1 MPRITASVGSAL
13 EAPVRTIASVS
24 PPSRGTGRT
33 ADSTTSEG
41 TALPTTTIRTLLL
54 RFVAILVGVTLVA
67 ACGSA
72 TPSGTNGAEG
82 VQATNPNG
90 GDPAT
95 EGTPKSGGVL
105 VMGTDREAVGF
116 DPTIQNTNMAA
127 FAVYDSLMKL
137 TPDGGA
143 EPYLARSMDS
153 PDGGTTWRLGLREGV
168 TFSDGTPLDAAAVIT
183 NVQRHIDKP
192 SSPGHRFTTPIK
204 AMRAIDP
211 LTVEF
216 GLDGPFG
223 LFPVGFAGNFT
234 GGSLGLIISPAA
246 LQKYGAQITTNPVGA
261 GPFVLSSWVRDS
273 RMTLT
278 RNPNYW
284 QQGLP
289 RLDGL
294 EFRPLPDTES
304 RYASIENGDV
314 DLIFGGYHTELV
326 RGMANPILRAYYGP
340 GHGAEWIIFNH
351 TVAPFDD
358 HRMREA
364 LVRGIDLN
372 ALAAVQFRNQM
383 ERATGYFSDSSEFQT
398 PEAAA
403 AWPTYNVERAK
414 ALVAEY
420 VAGGGNATVVYKTT
434 NAPNRVEFAEFLQ
447 AQMATIGITLQPQF
461 YDLAQ
466 YSSSVVQSRDFQIA
480 GNVGGPVDAP
490 YPSSSNALRTGG
502 SQNYGAYSN
511 PEVDAMLD
519 RAARTTDDAE
529 RTRLYQQVQ
538 LVTNQDLAMAYYSR
552 GYLSTITK
560 PEVKGVVRY
569 LTRDMFYATAWLD
582 R

>member
-1 MPRITASVGSAL
+1 MA
-13 EAPVRTIASVS
+13 
-24 PPSRGTGRT
+24 
-33 ADSTTSEG
+33 
-41 TALPTTTIRTLLL
+41 TTTTRTLFL
-54 RFVAILVGVTLVA
+54 RFVALLLGLALVA

-72 TPSGTNGAEG
+72 TPAGGERTGG

-95 EGTPKSGGVL
+95 EGTPKTGGVL

-153 PDGGTTWRLGLREGV
+153 PDGGATWRMGLREGV

-183 NVQRHIDKP
+183 NVQRHIDKK
-192 SSPGHRFTTPIK
+192 SSPGNRFTAPIRS
-204 AMRAIDP
+204 MRAIDP

-261 GPFVLSSWVRDS
+261 GPFVLSSWTRDS

-304 RYASIENGDV
+304 RYASVENGDV

-326 RGMANPILRAYYGP
+326 RGMANPNLRVYYGP

-351 TVAPFDD
+351 TKAPFDD

-383 ERATGYFSDSSEFQT
+383 ERATGYFSDSSAFQT

-403 AWPTYNVERAK
+403 AWPAYDVERAK
-414 ALVAEY
+414 ALVQEY

-447 AQMATIGITLQPQF
+447 AQLATVGITLQPQF

-466 YSSSVVQSRDFQIA
+466 YSSSVVQSRDFQVA

-511 PEVDAMLD
+511 PEVDALLD
-519 RAARTTDDAE
+519 RAARTTDEAE
-529 RTRLYQQVQ
+529 RTQLYQRVQ
-538 LVTNQDLAMAYYSR
+538 LITNQDLAMAYYSR
-552 GYLSTITK
+552 GYLSTIAK
-560 PEVKGVVRY
+560 PEVKGIVRY